1 MSWVYCGVSRLL
13 QVPSISITTD
23 ILFVVSINHVAREIE
38 WIAKAS
44 KDPSSVDPPRPAEQE
59 VMADI
64 SLRSDTDRGT
74 PSFASRMICA
84 YLRE

>member
-23 ILFVVSINHVAREIE
+23 IFFVVTINVAREIE
-38 WIAKAS
+38 WIAKGS
-44 KDPSSVDPPRPAEQE
+44 KDPSVDPPRPEE

-64 SLRSDTDRGT
+64 SLRSDTDRYT
-74 PSFASRMICA
+74 KFASRMICA